1 MKQCKGCQKLLSKDN
16 FSKNKNNSDGLSFY
30 CKDCAKIHKDL
41 YMYKVDGKEHHEQ
54 VLIDIVKKHG
64 LPVKGIDYNKVLN
77 MRITLY
83 DFPGVMRSLLI
94 DLPIFLKKY
103 NLTYEEYKFI
113 VQQCKANK
121 FWIEA
126 KK

>member
-1 MKQCKGCQKLLSKDN
+1 MKQCRGCKRKLSKDN
-16 FSKNKNNSDGLSFY
+16 FSKNKNNADGLSFY
-30 CKDCAKIHKDL
+30 CKDCTKIHKDL
-41 YMYKVDGKEHHEQ
+41 HMYKVDGKEHHEQ
-54 VLIDIVKKHG
+54 VLINVVKKHG
-64 LPVKGIDYNKVLN
+64 LPIKGIDYDKVLSL
-77 MRITLY
+77 RITLY
-83 DFPGVMRSLLI
+83 DFPGVMRSLLV